1 LTLTEQ
7 LAYNLIKFFDSEGDF
22 KENMPVKVGSV
33 VEGVVTGITNFGA
46 FIQLPEGETGLVH
59 ISEVACVYVKD
70 IREFLKEK
78 DRVNVKVISIDPQ
91 GKIGLSIKQVYLV
104 KSGFVPKKIPDVP
117 FEEKLSRFLKESE
130 EKQQNLRRSID
141 AKRGGR
147 GSSRV

>member
-7 LAYNLIKFFDSEGDF
+7 LAYNLIKFSGSEGDF
-22 KENMPVKVGSV
+22 KNNMPVKVGSV
-33 VEGVVTGITNFGA
+33 IEGVVTGITNFGA

-59 ISEVACVYVKD
+59 ISEVARVYVKD

-78 DRVNVKVISIDPQ
+78 DKVNVKVISIDSQ
-91 GKIGLSIKQVYLV
+91 GKIGLSIKQAYLV
-104 KSGFVPKKIPDVP
+104 KTALANKKVPDIP